1 MKVTRT
7 GRKILVDGY
16 LPEGT
21 NEVQIQ
27 MWSSRNAKISRMSDV
42 SGNNPDVKAPERP
55 TDRDVSGKHFAGEIT
70 YGGELWYPVVD
81 IQLDWSM
88 HGTAVLQPN
97 AKGSYAINGMFH
109 RKSRA
114 FNGNIEI
121 PARELEHWE
130 NSLCMQPAEIPLKG
144 FFITSTIAVIPSIQI
159 RLQHEIILLTED
171 WQGKII
177 VLGAD
182 EGTAETIATAQIGHP
197 VPHAKSDV
205 GPHLDLNRALAAT
218 VDYVLNSQNMNPFS
232 PTLNGLFLFYDLA
245 AKTYRNA
252 NWIWSWG
259 PAVKLLLEYAKSD
272 VVHKLHTKDD
282 LVAKADGIG
291 MTSTRFQID
300 NPGHIT
306 DGLGCP
312 RWQTDHRSGVPGE
325 FGYVELISGGADS
338 NFLSGWA
345 WIPLYEET
353 GNEHY
358 LACARK
364 LAESTSRLLNE
375 YDIVPQDYICE
386 IGDWTDRTV
395 NESVFGMEGLSE
407 LYRVTGEEGHRRIGE
422 TYIEQ
427 HINKLLR
434 EDGLWDFG
442 YSTRTGE
449 RSLIKNTRGMGWVL
463 EGLLASHRMMPG
475 GKYLALADQLAKHIM
490 EWQHP
495 SGYFTCVFDMPSDK
509 VGIDDKST
517 PLWSLLLYRLF
528 KHTNRQEHLDAA
540 RRALHWCVGNLY
552 TGSDCQA
559 RGGIVGVNNFSGV
572 SYRRWFPLT
581 CLYSSAFLGLAI
593 LEEMGLSDD
602 CDALYA
608 GWPDPVK
615 E

>member
-1 MKVTRT
+1 MKVSRA

-21 NEVQIQ
+21 NKVQIQ
-27 MWSSRNAKISRMSDV
+27 LWSSRNAKISRMSDI
-42 SGNNPDVKAPERP
+42 SRDNPDVKTSARP
-55 TDRDVSGKHFAGEIT
+55 TAHDVSGKRLEGEIT
-70 YGGELWYPVVD
+70 YANGGELWYPVVD

-88 HGTAVLQPN
+88 HGTAVLHPN
-97 AKGSYAINGMFH
+97 AEGRYAINGMYH
-109 RKSRA
+109 RKSSV

-130 NSLCMQPAEIPLKG
+130 NSLCMQPAEVPLNG
-144 FFITSTIAVIPSIQI
+144 FFITSTITVIPSIQR
-159 RLQHEIILLTED
+159 RLQHELTLLTED
-171 WQGKII
+171 WQGKVI

-182 EGTAETIATAQIGHP
+182 EGAGEIIATAKIEAPAAHTEGG
-197 VPHAKSDV
+197 V
-205 GPHLDLNRALAAT
+205 GPHTDLNRALAAT
-218 VDYVLNSQNMNPFS
+218 VDYVLNSQNTNAFS
-232 PTLNGLFLFYDLA
+232 PTLNGLYLFYDLA

-272 VVHKLHTKDD
+272 ARNKAHSKDH
-282 LVAKADGIG
+282 LVAKADAIG

-300 NPGHIT
+300 NPGHVT
-306 DGLGCP
+306 DGLGSP
-312 RWQTDHRSGVPGE
+312 RWQTEHRSGAPGE
-325 FGYVELISGGADS
+325 FGYVELISGGADA
-338 NFLSGWA
+338 NFLAGWA
-345 WIPLYEET
+345 WIPLYEKT

-364 LAESTSRLLNE
+364 LAESTSRLINQ
-375 YDIVPQDYICE
+375 YDIIPQDYISE

-407 LYRVTGEEGHRRIGE
+407 LYRVTREEEHRSIGE

-449 RSLIKNTRGMGWVL
+449 RPLIKNTRGMGWVM
-463 EGLLASHRMMPG
+463 EGLLASHRMMPE
-475 GKYLALADQLAKHIM
+475 GKYLALADRLADHII

-495 SGYFTCVFDMPSDK
+495 SGYFTCVFDRPSDK

-517 PLWSLLLYRLF
+517 PLWSLLLYRLY
-528 KHTNRQEHLDAA
+528 KHTHGQKHLDAA
-540 RRALHWCVGNLY
+540 RRALHWCVDNLY
-552 TGSDCQA
+552 TDSDCHAQ
-559 RGGIVGVNNFSGV
+559 GGLVGINNFSGV

-581 CLYSSAFLGLAI
+581 CLYSSAFLGLAL
-593 LEEMGLSDD
+593 LEEMRLRDD
-602 CDALYA
+602 A
-608 GWPDPVK
+608 
-615 E
+615 